1 MIRCS
6 AILLNLIDVSLVVLY
21 EIPLSV
27 TVGNKNTVLSLIN
40 INTQSLNLSKCLLG
54 FKNIVSLIL

>member
-1 MIRCS
+1 MIRCL
-6 AILLNLIDVSLVVLY
+6 AILLNLIYISLVVLY